1 MSHER
6 KKEDKMKL
14 FKKLMAGA
22 MAIAML
28 SVYTVAF
35 ATGTVSGSV
44 ISGSSHTV
52 SGAGSYA
59 GGSSPVFLMKLPTA
73 AGANTALAFT
83 VDPQKI
89 IENSPPT
96 NTAGDSTYGTVIF
109 STASGANVTYKNESA
124 PLKVVSMSSV
134 DVTVNMIA
142 TLTDTKMTLSTT
154 SGFSA
159 AKEHLYLAV
168 KVATVSGGTA
178 TAKGTEAITGL
189 CATDATVLKAVPGN
203 FKTTVSGGTTTLVSG
218 AASASEN
225 AAKAADLPEDS
236 WSAAQ
241 YTVIGASNPAADWQ
255 IANIKAPNLTI
266 KWVIDPSNEPTY
278 ALTAPTNS
286 AYSAKL
292 DKAAYKANEIVTLY
306 VKPTNPETKPTSATL
321 TYVNVNAAG
330 KTTEEKTKSA
340 SFGSTAINGV
350 YSATFAFPNDMSK
363 STSPT
368 GDTAYHAP
376 TWEVEVG

>member
-1 MSHER
+1 
-6 KKEDKMKL
+6 MKL

-44 ISGSSHTV
+44 TSGSSHTV

-59 GGSSPVFLMKLPTA
+59 GGSTPVLLMKLPTA
-73 AGANTALAFT
+73 AGANAALSFT
-83 VDPQKI
+83 VDPKEVI
-89 IENSPPT
+89 KNSPPA
-96 NTAGDSTYGTVIF
+96 NAIAGSSNYGTVVF
-109 STASGANVTYKNESA
+109 STVSGAATQNTIYKDESA

-178 TAKGTEAITGL
+178 TPKGTAAITGL
-189 CATDATVLKAVPGN
+189 CATDATVLKTVPGN
-203 FKTTVSGGTTTLVSG
+203 FKTTVSGGTTTTLVSG

-225 AAKAADLPEDS
+225 MTKAGLLPEDS

-241 YTVIGASNPAADWQ
+241 YTVTGASNPAADWQ

-266 KWVIDPSNEPTY
+266 KWVIDPSNETTY
-278 ALTAPTNS
+278 ALPNPTGS
-286 AYSAKL
+286 TYTAKL
-292 DKAAYKANEIVTLY
+292 DKAAYKANETVTLY
-306 VKPTNPETKPTSATL
+306 VKPTDPETKPSSATL
-321 TYVNVNAAG
+321 TYINVNAAG
-330 KTTEEKTKSA
+330 KTTEQKTKSA
-340 SFGSTAINGV
+340 TFGSTAINGV
-350 YSATFAFPNDMSK
+350 YSTTFALPNDMARPE
-363 STSPT
+363 SPT
-368 GDTAYHAP
+368 GDTAYSTP